1 MSRKTAAS
9 SAATWALLA
18 EGVTSAALEAHRLR
32 HLYNRGRAMV
42 DHSEEKE
49 HLYQIAGDLILG
61 VEQRLDALDRVLDRT
76 SYALSKLGEDHL
88 RDRLP
93 LTDRRLVD
101 DAVEGARNFDSSPR
115 LQKSAQRVA
124 RAWLASQED

>member
-1 MSRKTAAS
+1 MSQKTGAS

-18 EGVTSAALEAHRLR
+18 EGVSAAALEAHRLR

-42 DHSEEKE
+42 DRSEEKE
-49 HLYQIAGDLILG
+49 HLYQVAGDVILG
-61 VEQRLDALDRVLDRT
+61 VEQRLDVLDRVLDRT

-93 LTDRRLVD
+93 ITDRRMVE
-101 DAVEGARNFDSSPR
+101 DAVEGARSFDSSPR
-115 LQKSAQRVA
+115 LRQSASRVA
-124 RAWLASQED
+124 AAWLASQEE